1 MTSLR
6 KRRAKIHCI
15 QLVTRRRRVI
25 GLLEDQM
32 WDRMA
37 AVGREFGSPD
47 FERLMEEDYRLGQGV
62 FDPAVLQAFQARNK
76 PLAVQDP
83 PEDLQPQP
91 QPRTPS

>member
-6 KRRAKIHCI
+6 KRRAKIHRI

-32 WDRMA
+32 WDQMPA
-37 AVGREFGSPD
+37 IGREFGSPD
-47 FERLMEEDYRLGQGV
+47 FERLMEEDYRLGRGV
-62 FDPAVLQAFQARNK
+62 FDSAVLQAFQTRNK
-76 PLAVQDP
+76 RLAGLDP
-83 PEDLQPQP
+83 PEDFQP